1 MNNFAL
7 GIYLWFMTHNEN
19 SKQHK
24 TAHPHNSVY
33 EGGMNSVFIWA
44 IVLNGLFVVVEFFVG
59 LFIGS
64 IGLISDAGHN
74 FSDIISLILA
84 LLAIMLAN
92 LQANSRYTFGYKKTT
107 VLVSLINA
115 LLLLVAIVF
124 IVYESILKLLAPEQ
138 VKGEI
143 ISLTAAIGVIIKA
156 ITTLLF
162 YKNKDKDLNIKGV
175 YLHMLADTLVGI
187 GVVVSGLIMSFT
199 KWYFIDG
206 VIGLLIAIVVLV
218 SAWKLLLRSLRLTL
232 DGVPYELDFDKI
244 VNTIKE
250 VKGVEQVNNVHIWAI
265 STRENALNAHI
276 MVSDIKDME
285 RIKQEIKNK
294 LLLEKINYT
303 TLEFEA

>member
-1 MNNFAL
+1 
-7 GIYLWFMTHNEN
+7 MTHNEN
-19 SKQHK
+19 SKQQQRTHS
-24 TAHPHNSVY
+24 HNNVY
-33 EGGMNSVFIWA
+33 GRELDSVFIWA

-124 IVYESILKLLAPEQ
+124 IVYESISKLLAPEQ

-162 YKNKDKDLNIKGV
+162 HKNKDKDLNIKGV

-187 GVVVSGLIMSFT
+187 GVVISGVIMSFT

-206 VIGLLIAIVVLV
+206 VIGLLIAIVVLI

-232 DGVPYELDFDKI
+232 DGVPYELDFNKI

-250 VKGVEQVNNVHIWAI
+250 VKGVEQVDNIHIWAI

-276 MVSDIKDME
+276 LIRDVKDME

-303 TLEFEA
+303 TLEFEV

>member
-1 MNNFAL
+1 
-7 GIYLWFMTHNEN
+7 MTHNEN

-24 TAHPHNSVY
+24 KPHSHNSVY

-107 VLVSLINA
+107 ILVSLINA
-115 LLLLVAIVF
+115 LLLLVAIIF
-124 IVYESILKLLAPEQ
+124 IAYESILKLLTPEQ

-162 YKNKDKDLNIKGV
+162 HKNKDKDLNIKGV

-206 VIGLLIAIVVLV
+206 VIGLMIAIVVLV
-218 SAWKLLLRSLRLTL
+218 SAWRLLLRSLRLTL

-244 VNTIKE
+244 VNTIRE
-250 VKGVEQVNNVHIWAI
+250 VKGVKQVDNIHIWAI

-276 MVSDIKDME
+276 IINDIKDME
-285 RIKQEIKNK
+285 RIKQDVKTK
-294 LLLEKINYT
+294 LLSEKINYT

>member
-1 MNNFAL
+1 
-7 GIYLWFMTHNEN
+7 MTHNEN
-19 SKQHK
+19 SKQHQK
-24 TAHPHNSVY
+24 IHSHNNVY
-33 EGGMNSVFIWA
+33 ERGMNSVFIWA

-115 LLLLVAIVF
+115 LLLLVAIGF
-124 IVYESILKLLAPEQ
+124 IVYESIIKLLSPEQ

-143 ISLTAAIGVIIKA
+143 ISLTAGIGVIIKA

-162 YKNKDKDLNIKGV
+162 HKNKDKDLNIKGV

-187 GVVVSGLIMSFT
+187 GVVISGVIMSFT

-232 DGVPYELDFDKI
+232 DGIPYELDFDKI

-250 VKGVEQVNNVHIWAI
+250 VKGVKQVDNIHIWAI

-276 MVSDIKDME
+276 LISNIKDME